1 MLRMESILQKYREL
15 RFRFNHLLV
24 AYRQRYYST
33 DKNPRVIQSRI
44 QNQQLLSL
52 RTFPRD
58 PCLTNNDKP
67 FLHLENEYEESQYF
81 ANCNERDYT
90 SFEYINDVSVKA
102 HHSLKRSYSE
112 PNFGEGYFLTFRL
125 ELATNTSSE
134 EQHQEIVYN
143 QINTA
148 QEPIEQFEPLLDML
162 ITTDDYFSGNS
173 ISPVSFPCTC
183 HCHTFEK
190 ISPESSTNKKNHN
203 VKEKLYDFVINN
215 FSKVTGQGND
225 TVATISSNIETF
237 TPPDIQATDIVND
250 DEIAPDKVKGT
261 DRIWK
266 LVLND
271 VSLSAARL
279 STGSSNIPVV
289 NNQNIRGDFINAKV
303 KTITNNENED
313 IFNQ

>member
-1 MLRMESILQKYREL
+1 MESILHKYRDL
-15 RFRFNHLLV
+15 KFRVNHLLV

-33 DKNPRVIQSRI
+33 HKNPRVIQSRV

-52 RTFPRD
+52 RTFPKD
-58 PCLTNNDKP
+58 PYLTGSDKP
-67 FLHLENEYEESQYF
+67 FLHLSNEYEETESQYLE
-81 ANCNERDYT
+81 NSDERDYT
-90 SFEYINDVSVKA
+90 LFEYTNDMSLKA
-102 HHSLKRSYSE
+102 HDSATHGKSYSE

-125 ELATNTSSE
+125 ELPINPSSD
-134 EQHQEIVYN
+134 EQHQEIT
-143 QINTA
+143 QFDPTQPA
-148 QEPIEQFEPLLDML
+148 EQCEPLLDML
-162 ITTDDYFSGNS
+162 ITTDEYLSGSS

-190 ISPESSTNKKNHN
+190 IPPQSSTNKRNHN
-203 VKEKLYDFVINN
+203 VKEKFYDFVVNN

-237 TPPDIQATDIVND
+237 TPLDIQATDSIETV
-250 DEIAPDKVKGT
+250 PDKTDPTKGT